1 MIIISEHTREES
13 IIDKNGWILDIVC
26 INFSFDNEIKKYCK
40 NNE

>member
-1 MIIISEHTREES
+1 MIIISEHTIEES
-13 IIDKNGWILDIVC
+13 RIYNNVWILDIVC